1 MPEELVQ
8 EEPPGLLVLKK
19 EPSLEPL
26 LSVEQE
32 PQFLFSP

>member
-8 EEPPGLLVLKK
+8 EEPPGLQVLK
-19 EPSLEPL
+19 EELPLEPP

-32 PQFLFSP
+32 P